1 MGQAQKSHLPSI
13 NMIAPSLEIIPYEK
27 VQHVNTGASTQQV
40 PALHTFMCLLNAK
53 ILYGH

>member
-1 MGQAQKSHLPSI
+1 MGQAQKSYLPSI

-27 VQHVNTGASTQQV
+27 VRHVNTGASTQRV